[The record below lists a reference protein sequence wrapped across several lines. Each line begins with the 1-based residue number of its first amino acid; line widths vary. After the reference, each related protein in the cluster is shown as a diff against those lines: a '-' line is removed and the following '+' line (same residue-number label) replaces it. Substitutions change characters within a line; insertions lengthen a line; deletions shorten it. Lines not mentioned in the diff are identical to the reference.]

1 MVLMKTK
8 KLKITVDQVSTMAW
22 LHSFIKESTQNEVDS
37 QDNYLIIDSESKFE
51 MSVQTT
57 EKVAL
62 ALLRKKLNVVV
73 EVVTSA

>member
-1 MVLMKTK
+1 MKTK